1 MLCFSDMLSNVNA
14 GCAVGDFAG
23 PFLVG
28 IWLDTWIVYGTFTP
42 GGDRGQ

>member
-1 MLCFSDMLSNVNA
+1 MLYFSDMLSNVNA

-42 GGDRGQ
+42 GGDRGH